1 MLKTI
6 LLSLAMLAPIAA
18 VAEPVVV
25 PAEAFTV
32 PQVAAALAQKCQPD
46 CIVMNREDWAALM
59 EKFKAAVKEEAK
71 KNI

>member
-1 MLKTI
+1 MLKHTLAA
-6 LLSLAMLAPIAA
+6 LLLVSTVA

-46 CIVMNREDWAALM
+46 CIVMNREDWLALM